1 MDEVGKATGFFL
13 FRNCLKKYR
22 EIRDDEQRRTECKR
36 YGNISLILSIIALII
51 SVGFIL
57 IFGVSA
63 FGSLGLAGFG
73 SVLSIILSVVA
84 GIVVP
89 VVLSIYAMVFSIMQI
104 RLNRK
109 AVGVVAIIVAV
120 ISMLTALSMIVLM
133 IVL

>member
-13 FRNCLKKYR
+13 FRGLLKKYQDIKNDDSKR
-22 EIRDDEQRRTECKR
+22 EHCKR
-36 YGNISLILSIIALII
+36 YGNISLILSFISLIV

-63 FGSLGLAGFG
+63 FGDLGLAGAG
-73 SVLSIILSVVA
+73 SFLSKLLSIVA
-84 GIVVP
+84 GVVIP
-89 VVLSIYAMVFSIMQI
+89 VLLSIYSMIFAIMQI

-109 AVGVVAIIVAV
+109 AVGVIAMIVSV
-120 ISMLTALSMIVLM
+120 ISILTALSMIVLM